1 MAAGGSA
8 ASAETPPAPRG
19 PTRPAS
25 APGGGRGS
33 RAVPPQPSLLPSLP
47 RSQACGH
54 FLPAHTKRPS
64 PPPPRGPSGH
74 GRPEES
80 GTEETAPL
88 PAPRRG
94 GGSASPARSRRPL
107 PPVARRTED
116 ERRPGPS
123 VRARGGPTETSSGGG
138 ARATAPPRARRGR
151 PTRPL
156 SRGAD
161 PPAARPGP
169 APPPAARPPISPGQR
184 PSPSP
189 APSRLL
195 RLLPRARARVPPH
208 SPAARGRPAAGL
220 LRDAERG
227 GGAAGGRRRAFQHT
241 ARSGGTAP
249 PRPPPPAPPA
259 PPRHRHR
266 PDTGTAP
273 GRGGARGWGR
283 AEARRGRPV
292 RGRAGPPC
300 GWRVTC
306 VPSAV

>member
-1 MAAGGSA
+1 MAAGGAA
-8 ASAETPPAPRG
+8 ASDKTPPAPRG
-19 PTRPAS
+19 PARPAS
-25 APGGGRGS
+25 APGGGRGI

-74 GRPEES
+74 GRPEGT
-80 GTEETAPL
+80 GTEERAPL

-94 GGSASPARSRRPL
+94 GSSASPARSRRPL
-107 PPVARRTED
+107 PPVARRIED
-116 ERRPGPS
+116 ERRPGPPF
-123 VRARGGPTETSSGGG
+123 GP
-138 ARATAPPRARRGR
+138 A
-151 PTRPL
+151 
-156 SRGAD
+156 
-161 PPAARPGP
+161 AARPRRLPAAEPGQRLCGRRGAGGRRGP
-169 APPPAARPPISPGQR
+169 LAVVLIPPRPGRARPPPAARPPISPGQR
-184 PSPSP
+184 LSPCP

-249 PRPPPPAPPA
+249 PRPPPPEPPA

-273 GRGGARGWGR
+273 GRGGARGRGR
-283 AEARRGRPV
+283 TEARRGRPAP
-292 RGRAGPPC
+292 GRAGPPC
-300 GWRVTC
+300 GRRVTC
-306 VPSAV
+306 VQRSV